1 MSFHSIKFNQ
11 TSNTMTANLAGRLC
25 TCLFKPLTGGAIPPG
40 TYKLS
45 APMQNS
51 VYGPFALLSSASRFT
66 GMGQGGSN
74 TYWIEPRS
82 GWIEPRTVGWIEPRT
97 VGWIEP
103 RTVGWIDPRTV
114 GWIEPRIV
122 GWIEPRAGS
131 LGSSK
136 GRISSS
142 DWVESPATYL
152 NRHGLFV
159 LVGKPLGGRN
169 TIEIT
174 GGFAEFIS
182 ALAKT
187 GGVEVTLS

>member
-11 TSNTMTANLAGRLC
+11 TSNTMSAHLAGRLC
-25 TCLFKPLTGGAIPPG
+25 TCLFKPLSGGAIPPG
-40 TYKLS
+40 SYKLS
-45 APMQNS
+45 SPMQNS

-82 GWIEPRTVGWIEPRT
+82 GWIEPGTI
-97 VGWIEP
+97 
-103 RTVGWIDPRTV
+103 GWIDPRTV

-122 GWIEPRAGS
+122 GWIEPRAGI

-142 DWVESPATYL
+142 DWVESPATYV